1 MKAPETLTVLLAED
15 DFDLRSMLSSVLRR
29 DGYRVVEMCDGI
41 DLQEHL
47 ALHFFA
53 GAQARGDILVVA
65 DLRMPLMDSLSVLR
79 TLRGQGHRPPFILIT
94 AFGDPQTH
102 ADARALDAVA
112 VLDKPFDFDD
122 LRRTVREFASARQTG
137 GDVVD
142 VRA

>member
-15 DFDLRSMLSSVLRR
+15 DFDMRSMLSAVLRR
-29 DGYRVVEMCDGI
+29 DGYRVVEMCDGM
-41 DLQEHL
+41 DLRENL
-47 ALHFFA
+47 TLHFVA
-53 GAQARGDILVVA
+53 GVQARGDILVVA

-102 ADARALDAVA
+102 ADAKALDALA

-122 LRRTVREFASARQTG
+122 LRRTIREFASARPPV
-137 GDVVD
+137 GDIGN